1 MDVFTLTETEFFRQL
16 TEGKNENLHI
26 AYKDFVLLVSKICS
40 EHCPKGYVIT
50 ALLYAEVEIA
60 SIQTAQQRDKVNNM
74 LTNFINKALHFVRRT
89 LAHYKEISFT
99 TIAEDNSLQE
109 IGLNWTANK
118 TALIE
123 LGYAFKV
130 AKCFGTSISAK
141 EIVRKLAK
149 LFNVEMTDTYI
160 YKKYC
165 EMRVRGRNSRT
176 YFMDTLSTSL
186 NEHMDN
192 QDLED

>member
-16 TEGKNENLHI
+16 TEGKNDNLHI
-26 AYKDFVLLVSKICS
+26 AYKNFVLEVSRMCN
-40 EHCPKGYVIT
+40 EPTPKRYVVT
-50 ALLYAEVEIA
+50 ALLYAEIEIA
-60 SIQTAQQRDKVNNM
+60 SIQTTQQRDEVNNL
-74 LTNFINKALHFVRRT
+74 LTTFINKALHFVRQT
-89 LAHYKEISFT
+89 LTHYKELSFT
-99 TIAEDNSLQE
+99 PVPEDNCLEE

-130 AKCFGTSISAK
+130 AKCFGTTLSAR

-149 LFNVEMTDTYI
+149 LFNVDMSDTYI

-176 YFMDTLSTSL
+176 YFMDTLSNSL

>member
-1 MDVFTLTETEFFRQL
+1 MC
-16 TEGKNENLHI
+16 NAH
-26 AYKDFVLLVSKICS
+26 S
-40 EHCPKGYVIT
+40 PKGYVIT
-50 ALLYAEVEIA
+50 ALLYAEIEIA
-60 SIQTAQQRDKVNNM
+60 SIQTAQQRDEVNAM
-74 LTNFINKALHFVRRT
+74 LTTFIDKALHFVRQT
-89 LAHYKEISFT
+89 LTHYKELSFT
-99 TIAEDNSLQE
+99 PVQEDNCLEE

-130 AKCFGTSISAK
+130 AKCFGTTLSAK
-141 EIVRKLAK
+141 DIVRKLAK
-149 LFNVEMTDTYI
+149 LFNVDMSDTYI

-176 YFMDTLSTSL
+176 YFMDTLSNSL

>member
-26 AYKDFVLLVSKICS
+26 AYKDFVLLVSQMCS

-60 SIQTAQQRDKVNNM
+60 SIQTAQQRDEVNNM

-89 LAHYKEISFT
+89 LAHFKEISFT
-99 TIAEDNSLQE
+99 AIAEDKSLQE

-141 EIVRKLAK
+141 DIVRKLAK

-192 QDLED
+192 QDMED